1 MMYGALTQDYGI
13 AISMCAEITIFSN
26 ERYQDRDM
34 EYSESFVKEH
44 IDKWVSV
51 WNNHDLNA
59 VLSIYSERILNS
71 PAQKSRQYFLK
82 GNYQE

>member
-44 IDKWVSV
+44 IDK
-51 WNNHDLNA
+51 
-59 VLSIYSERILNS
+59 
-71 PAQKSRQYFLK
+71 
-82 GNYQE
+82 